1 MTMFV
6 ETRDETRNFFH
17 AVWRK
22 MSTPEVLTPLETIV
36 ADVIKKHPEYHRYLD
51 PTVNDPLD
59 LKQSNDFTN
68 MDNPFLHMGLHIALV
83 EQLQSDRPKGV
94 RRVYSQ
100 IIENLAAAD
109 ASSLHEAEH
118 AIMQC
123 LSDSLWLASR
133 NGQAPDENVYLEN
146 LKKLISKR

>member
-1 MTMFV
+1 MTMFA

-36 ADVIKKHPEYHRYLD
+36 ADVIKKHPEYHGYLD
-51 PTVNDPLD
+51 PTVHDSLD
-59 LKQSNDFTN
+59 SKQSNDFTN